1 MAPAPMAIP
10 DNKLS
15 FAVKNIL
22 PSIYGNL
29 LCDGNIPCFALNK
42 VMRRKVADL
51 ITYLVQHQKF
61 VGMRSD
67 FFDVN
72 RDVI

>member
-22 PSIYGNL
+22 TSFYGDL
-29 LCDGNIPCFALNK
+29 PCDVNIPCFALNK

-51 ITYLVQHQKF
+51 ITYLPQHQKF
-61 VGMRSD
+61 VGMRSN